1 MSVGL
6 VVVSHSAKIA
16 EGVVELAGQMAAAV
30 RIQAA
35 GGTDDGGIGTD
46 ATLIAEA
53 IAAADEGEGVLVLV
67 DLGSAVLSAQ
77 LAIDELVEEEARDRV
92 RIAEAP
98 VVEGAVVA
106 AIQASTGSSLEE
118 VDEAARGA
126 ATMAKVKAPGGAPAE
141 PEGSGEPQGGAPV
154 GQET

>member
-16 EGVVELAGQMAAAV
+16 EGVVEMAAQMAGGV
-30 RIQAA
+30 RLRAA

-53 IAAADEGEGVLVLV
+53 IAAADEGDGVLVFA

-77 LAIDELVEEEARDRV
+77 LAIDELVDEQRRGRV

-98 VVEGAVVA
+98 LVEGAVIA
-106 AIQASTGSSLEE
+106 AIQASTGSSLDE
-118 VDEAARGA
+118 VDAAARGA
-126 ATMAKVKAPGGAPAE
+126 ATMGKVKE
-141 PEGSGEPQGGAPV
+141 R
-154 GQET
+154 

>member
-1 MSVGL
+1 VSVGL

-16 EGVVELAGQMAAAV
+16 EGVVELAGQMAGAV
-30 RIQAA
+30 RIRAA
-35 GGTDDGGIGTD
+35 GGSDDGGIGTD

-53 IAAADEGEGVLVLV
+53 IAAADEGDGVLLLV
-67 DLGSAVLSAQ
+67 EFGSAVLSAQ
-77 LAIDELVEEEARDRV
+77 VAIEELVDEELRPRV

-118 VDEAARGA
+118 VDQAARGA
-126 ATMAKVKAPGGAPAE
+126 ATMVKVKDG
-141 PEGSGEPQGGAPV
+141 
-154 GQET
+154 